1 MLIRGKAPL
10 RISFSGGGSDV
21 SPYCDEYGGCVL
33 STTIGMY
40 IYGALEV
47 RDDSEVHIFSLEYN
61 ELVKYELGS
70 EIFEG
75 DKLSFL
81 RAVIRRLNPPKGIN
95 LYLHSD
101 APPGTGLGSSGA
113 VSALIVG
120 LLNRAFNL
128 AMTRYDMAQMAY
140 TVEHDDLGRA
150 VGRQDHYA
158 AVFGGMNFIEFAP
171 GSVDAN
177 LEQQPSATTV
187 IPLRVEPWILE
198 ELGYHLQMFYTRK
211 QRNSADIVAN
221 QVEFYKAKRPDTLS
235 ALADMKI
242 LTHEMQRC
250 LLKGQMR
257 RFGELLHACWENKKQ
272 MNPGTATGYLDEL
285 YAAARNAGAVG
296 GKILGAGGGG
306 FFLFYTPFMKKAA
319 VSDALVALGAQ
330 PVPLILD
337 HAGMQTWEVVEQD
350 LSNES
355 GGLFE
360 RPRA

>member
-10 RISFSGGGSDV
+10 RVSFSGGGSDV

-47 RDDSEVHIFSLEYN
+47 RADNEVHIFSLEYN
-61 ELVKYELGS
+61 ELVKYDLGS
-70 EIFEG
+70 EIAEG

-81 RAVIRRLNPPKGIN
+81 RAVIKRLAPPRGIN

-113 VSALIVG
+113 ISALIVG
-120 LLNRAFNL
+120 LINRAFNL
-128 AMTRYDMAQMAY
+128 ALTRYDMAQLAY

-158 AVFGGMNFIEFAP
+158 AVFGGMNFIEFNIAGGGP
-171 GSVDAN
+171 A
-177 LEQQPSATTV
+177 ETTV
-187 IPLRVEPWILE
+187 VPLRVEPWILE

-221 QVEFYKAKRPDTLS
+221 QVEFYKAKRSDTLE
-235 ALADMKI
+235 ALAEMKD
-242 LTHEMQRC
+242 LTLEMKRC

-257 RFGELLHACWENKKQ
+257 RFGELLHACWENKKK
-272 MNPGTATGYLDEL
+272 MNPATANGYLDEL
-285 YAAARNAGAVG
+285 YTAARNAGAMG

-306 FFLFYTPFMKKAA
+306 FFLFYTPFMKKGK
-319 VSDALVALGAQ
+319 VTEALEALGAQ
-330 PVPLILD
+330 PVPVILD
-337 HAGMQTWEVVEQD
+337 HAGMQVWEVVEQD
-350 LSNES
+350 LSSES
-355 GGLFE
+355 EGLFG
-360 RPRA
+360 AHSG